1 MAREAR
7 SPGSSGSPR
16 SPKYAEWLQEAQR
29 YKEMQFAARVL
40 VEEGEPEPRRQVE
53 LLERVKA
60 APGPQFYRHLSR
72 GKSLKNRHDRAFS
85 GDTSSASSA
94 AESAGPASEGE
105 EDPPEMPAPSAH
117 LAEAGENMKQKVA
130 GIEKWMETQSLQT
143 QALQSL
149 LCMQLRDLPTLT
161 VTSNTNADRLDAILA
176 AVTEMQ
182 RSIATIESSQRSLQ
196 DRLQQVEEA
205 LHSGSDG
212 CTMGPTA
219 TVESTVGP
227 TAAAIAAAPT
237 AAATAAVPTAAT
249 RAAATGMDAER
260 AVYPPMEKAPISP
273 ALGNSGGRTYKV

>member
-1 MAREAR
+1 MFREAR

-16 SPKYAEWLQEAQR
+16 SPKYAEWLQETQR
-29 YKEMQFAARVL
+29 YKEMQFAARFL
-40 VEEGEPEPRRQVE
+40 VEEKKPEQPRRQAE

-72 GKSLKNRHDRAFS
+72 GKSLKSRNDRALS
-85 GDTSSASSA
+85 GDTSSPSSA

-105 EDPPEMPAPSAH
+105 EDPPEMAGPSAR

-161 VTSNTNADRLDAILA
+161 ATSNTNADRLDSILA

-227 TAAAIAAAPT
+227 TAAAT
-237 AAATAAVPTAAT
+237 AAARTAAT
-249 RAAATGMDAER
+249 RAAATGMDAELQ
-260 AVYPPMEKAPISP
+260 AVYPLMEKAPISP
-273 ALGNSGGRTYKV
+273 ALVNSGGRSYKV

>member
-1 MAREAR
+1 MFREAR

-16 SPKYAEWLQEAQR
+16 SPKYAEWLQETQR
-29 YKEMQFAARVL
+29 YKEMQFAARFL
-40 VEEGEPEPRRQVE
+40 VEEKKPEQPR
-53 LLERVKA
+53 ERVKA

-72 GKSLKNRHDRAFS
+72 GKSLKSRNDRALS
-85 GDTSSASSA
+85 GDTSSPSSA

-105 EDPPEMPAPSAH
+105 EDPPEMAGPSAR

-161 VTSNTNADRLDAILA
+161 ATSNTNADRLDSILA

-237 AAATAAVPTAAT
+237 AAATAAARTAAT
-249 RAAATGMDAER
+249 RAAATGMDAELQ
-260 AVYPPMEKAPISP
+260 AVYPLMEKAPISP
-273 ALGNSGGRTYKV
+273 ALVNSGGRSYKV